1 MLPAQVLSL
10 TANFAAASTFA
21 AITWL
26 YLDALLLRFELK
38 SFLKCLAF
46 ALLTLAFALNFAALV
61 FKINSLI
68 PPFWIQ
74 STALYLIFASYIID
88 IHSKLQ
94 ILTLVA
100 IALIFFLKDHAL
112 LAVQSLLVT
121 TVILQLAYY
130 SKHKDLIPLT
140 TGFALIAIGEFFFY
154 LDMKRGVQNLSFA
167 ANFSYIF
174 ASLVFFYWLWQYL
187 VIRFTKTSGAS

>member
-1 MLPAQVLSL
+1 MLPAQVLLL
-10 TANFAAASTFA
+10 TANFTAASTFA

-46 ALLTLAFALNFAALV
+46 ALLTVTFALNFASSV
-61 FKINSLI
+61 FNI
-68 PPFWIQ
+68 PFPIPSFWIQ
-74 STALYLIFASYIID
+74 SIALYLMFAAYIMD

-94 ILTLVA
+94 VLTLLA
-100 IALIFFLKDHAL
+100 IALLFFLKAHAL
-112 LAVQSLLVT
+112 LAVQSFLVT
-121 TVILQLAYY
+121 AVILQLAYY

-140 TGFALIAIGEFFFY
+140 TGFVLMAIGEFFFY
-154 LDMKRGVQNLSFA
+154 LDITRGIQNLSYA

-174 ASLVFFYWLWQYL
+174 SSLVFFYWLWQYL
-187 VIRFTKTSGAS
+187 VIRFTKTSGVS

>member
-1 MLPAQVLSL
+1 MDPAHILL
-10 TANFAAASTFA
+10 LLANFTPASVFA

-46 ALLTLAFALNFAALV
+46 ALLTLTFAFNFTSSLLQ
-61 FKINSLI
+61 INFPI
-68 PPFWIQ
+68 PSFWIQ
-74 STALYLIFASYIID
+74 SIALYLMFASYIID

-94 ILTLVA
+94 ITTLLA
-100 IALIFFLKDHAL
+100 IGLIFFLKAHAL
-112 LAVQSLLVT
+112 LATQSFLVSV
-121 TVILQLAYY
+121 VILQLAYY

-140 TGFALIAIGEFFFY
+140 TGFILMAIGEFFFY
-154 LDMKRGVQNLSFA
+154 LDSRGIQNLSYA

-174 ASLVFFYWLWQYL
+174 SSLVFFYWLWQYL
-187 VIRFTKTSGAS
+187 IIRFTKTSGAS